1 MNEYEKHPTWKRLID
16 QLNWYDNKSI
26 NCQKWYKI
34 WKYAQ
39 LIIAAFIPVINIASD
54 SCYTKWIVSICG
66 ASIAVI
72 EGIQHLNQFSTLWIT
87 YRSTAEMLKHEKY
100 LFLSGAGQYRNL
112 DAEQKLLLLAER
124 VEEHV
129 SAEHANWFDESKK
142 IIEKGKK

>member
-1 MNEYEKHPTWKRLID
+1 MIEYEKHPAWKRLID

-26 NCQKWYKI
+26 NCQKLYKR

-39 LIIAAFIPVINIASD
+39 LIIAALIPVVSIASD
-54 SCYTKWIVSICG
+54 SPYTKWIVSIFG

-100 LFLSGAGQYRNL
+100 LFLSKAGQYRNL
-112 DAEQKLLLLAER
+112 DREQSLLLLSER

-129 SAEHANWFDESKK
+129 SAEHANWFNESKK
-142 IIEKGKK
+142 IIDKGGK